1 VSVRYVARKVAS
13 LFVTLYV
20 TVSFNFLLF
29 HVLPGSPIQLLAR
42 SGHYDAAARAQ
53 LVKLFG
59 LNRSLFDQYVIY
71 LRDMVHGDLGF
82 SYVYRKPVA
91 TVLGGAI
98 GNTVLLVGTATLVT
112 VVVGV
117 WLGVM
122 AASRAHTL
130 TDATITVGSLALW
143 SMPDFFTGM
152 ILIFVCG
159 VWTHI
164 LPISGLVTPG
174 LVTGTWGHLL
184 DVARHLVLPA
194 LTLALVNAAEF
205 SLISRNTLVDV
216 TVEDYMLTARAKG
229 LSRRVII
236 WRHALRNAMLPIVTA
251 TALYVGMILGGAI
264 QVETVFSWPGMGLLI
279 YNSVVQRDYPVL
291 EGSFLIFAI
300 AVIAT
305 NFISDLLY
313 RVLDPRVRR
322 T

>member
-1 VSVRYVARKVAS
+1 MNARYLGRKIAS
-13 LFVTLYV
+13 LVVTLYV

-29 HVLPGSPIQLLAR
+29 HILPGSPIQLLAR
-42 SGHYDAAARAQ
+42 SGHYDPAARAQ

-59 LNRSLFDQYVIY
+59 LNHPLIVQYFFY
-71 LRDMVHGDLGF
+71 LRDMVHGNLGY
-82 SYVYRKPVA
+82 SYVYREPVT
-91 TVLGGAI
+91 TVLSGAI

-112 VVVGV
+112 IVVGV
-117 WLGVM
+117 WMGVL
-122 AASRAHTL
+122 AASRANSL
-130 TDATITVGSLALW
+130 RDATITVGSLALW

-159 VWTHI
+159 VWTHV

-174 LVTGTWGHLL
+174 LVTGTWGHLV
-184 DVARHLVLPA
+184 DVGRHLILPA
-194 LTLALVNAAEF
+194 MTLALVNAAEF
-205 SLISRNTLVDV
+205 SLITRNSLVDV
-216 TVEDYMLTARAKG
+216 LVEDYMLTARAKG
-229 LSRRVII
+229 LSRRVIV

-264 QVETVFSWPGMGLLI
+264 QVETVFSWPGMGLLT

-305 NFISDLLY
+305 NFVSDLLY
-313 RVLDPRVRR
+313 RVLDARVRR

>member
-1 VSVRYVARKVAS
+1 MNARYLGRKIAS
-13 LFVTLYV
+13 LVVTLYV

-29 HVLPGSPIQLLAR
+29 HILPGSPIQLLAR
-42 SGHYDAAARAQ
+42 SGHYDPAARAQ

-59 LNRSLFDQYVIY
+59 LNHPLIVQYFFY
-71 LRDMVHGDLGF
+71 LRDMVHGNLGY
-82 SYVYRKPVA
+82 SYVYREPVT
-91 TVLGGAI
+91 TVLSGAI

-112 VVVGV
+112 IVVGV
-117 WLGVM
+117 WMGVL
-122 AASRAHTL
+122 AASRANSL
-130 TDATITVGSLALW
+130 RDATITVGSLALW

-159 VWTHI
+159 VWTHV

-174 LVTGTWGHLL
+174 LVTGTWGHLV
-184 DVARHLVLPA
+184 DVGRHLILPA
-194 LTLALVNAAEF
+194 MTLALVNAAEF
-205 SLISRNTLVDV
+205 SLITRNSLVDV
-216 TVEDYMLTARAKG
+216 LVEDYMLTARAKG
-229 LSRRVII
+229 LSRRVIV

-264 QVETVFSWPGMGLLI
+264 QVETVFSWPGMGLLT
-279 YNSVVQRDYPVL
+279 YKSVVQRDYPVL

-305 NFISDLLY
+305 NFVSDLLY
-313 RVLDPRVRR
+313 RVLDARVRR

>member
-1 VSVRYVARKVAS
+1 MSARYLGRKAATLV
-13 LFVTLYV
+13 VTLYV

-42 SGHYDAAARAQ
+42 SGHYAPAARAQ

-59 LNRSLFDQYVIY
+59 LNHSLLDQYAIY
-71 LRDMVHGDLGF
+71 LRNLVHGDMGF
-82 SYVYRKPVA
+82 SYVYRKPV
-91 TVLGGAI
+91 TSVLSGAI
-98 GNTVLLVGTATLVT
+98 GNTVLLVGSATLVT
-112 VVVGV
+112 IIVGV
-117 WLGVM
+117 WLGVV
-122 AASRAHTL
+122 AASRANSL
-130 TDATITVGSLALW
+130 TDASITVTSLGLW

-159 VWTHI
+159 VWTHV

-174 LVTGTWGHLL
+174 LETGTWGHLL
-184 DVARHLVLPA
+184 DVGRHLVLPT
-194 LTLALVNAAEF
+194 LTLTLVNAAEF
-205 SLISRNTLVDV
+205 SLITRNSLVDV
-216 TVEDYMLTARAKG
+216 LVEEYMLTARAKG
-229 LSRRVII
+229 LSRRRII

-279 YNSVVQRDYPVL
+279 YNAVVQRDYPVL

-305 NFISDLLY
+305 NFVSDLLY
-313 RVLDPRVRR
+313 QVLDARVRR
-322 T
+322 A

>member
-1 VSVRYVARKVAS
+1 MNVRYLTRKVAS
-13 LFVTLYV
+13 LVVTLYV

-42 SGHYDAAARAQ
+42 SGHFDAAARAQ

-59 LNRSLFDQYVIY
+59 LNHSLIDQYAIY
-71 LRDMVHGDLGF
+71 LRNMVHGDLGF
-82 SYVYRKPVA
+82 SYVYRKPVT

-112 VVVGV
+112 IVVGV

-122 AASRAHTL
+122 AASRAHSL

-159 VWTHI
+159 VWTHV

-216 TVEDYMLTARAKG
+216 MVEDYMLTARAKG

-305 NFISDLLY
+305 NFVSDLLY
-313 RVLDPRVRR
+313 RVLDARVRR
-322 T
+322 S